1 MKLDGPELL
10 QQVFH
15 KYNVHSW
22 GMFGT
27 LIGYVFFFRFIQY
40 LLFAFQT
47 GVLTFPSTEQQAAAS
62 STEPAKPAYQAVPAQ
77 DQKAASGPAALEI
90 GTNDSKV

>member
-1 MKLDGPELL
+1 MEIDGPDLL

-47 GVLTFPSTEQQAAAS
+47 GALSLPSTEQTS
-62 STEPAKPAYQAVPAQ
+62 VTEAKPAYQAVSQ
-77 DQKAASGPAALEI
+77 DPKPSSGSALEI
-90 GTNDSKV
+90 GNNDSTV